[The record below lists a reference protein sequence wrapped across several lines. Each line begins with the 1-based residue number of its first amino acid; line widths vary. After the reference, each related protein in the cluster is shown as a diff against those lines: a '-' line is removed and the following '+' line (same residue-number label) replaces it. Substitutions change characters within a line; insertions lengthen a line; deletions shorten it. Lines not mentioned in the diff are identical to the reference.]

1 MRDEGLGQHED
12 HRGGEEGHALKIK
25 MMMHFYFLLQLAS
38 RRMRERE
45 RMDGRKDTKSALC
58 TL

>member
-25 MMMHFYFLLQLAS
+25 MIYIRTSKIL
-38 RRMRERE
+38 
-45 RMDGRKDTKSALC
+45 
-58 TL
+58 